1 VVAGVKVDETVD
13 ESKTTKDFS
22 RHKRMIADLED
33 KLTALKLRLKN
44 RIPPNDPFDSTNRH
58 FISAIRDIVGPERS
72 DYSQLDHKEKEQL
85 VNLLLSH
92 A

>member
-1 VVAGVKVDETVD
+1 MVAGVKVDETVD